1 MTAEKSIMIDPELDG
16 VNQAHAIIDEFSES
30 EQWPSELEF
39 QMRLMLE
46 ELVMNVVSYGLAEE
60 NPVIKLSLS
69 SDESEARAVLAD
81 NGPEFNPL
89 EAAPDADVETSV
101 EMREVGGLGVHFV
114 KTIADDVRYER
125 TEGMN
130 ILTIVKRRTE

>member
-1 MTAEKSIMIDPELDG
+1 MTAERSILIDPELDG

-60 NPVIKLSLS
+60 NPVIRLSLS

-101 EMREVGGLGVHFV
+101 EMRQVGGLGVHFV

>member
-46 ELVMNVVSYGLAEE
+46 ELVMNVVSYGLAED
-60 NPVIKLSLS
+60 NPVIKLSLF

-125 TEGMN
+125 TGGMN

>member
-1 MTAEKSIMIDPELDG
+1 MTAEKSILIDPELDG
-16 VNQAHAIIDEFSES
+16 VNQAHAVIDEFSES

-60 NPVIKLSLS
+60 NPVIRLSLS

-101 EMREVGGLGVHFV
+101 EMRQVGGLGVHFV

>member
-46 ELVMNVVSYGLAEE
+46 ELVMNVVSYGLAED

-125 TEGMN
+125 TGGMN
-130 ILTIVKRRTE
+130 VLTIVKRRTE

>member
-1 MTAEKSIMIDPELDG
+1 MTAEKSILIDPELDG

-60 NPVIKLSLS
+60 NPVIRLSLS
-69 SDESEARAVLAD
+69 SDETEARAVLAD

-101 EMREVGGLGVHFV
+101 EMRQVGGLGVHFV

>member
-60 NPVIKLSLS
+60 NPVVKLSLS

-89 EAAPDADVETSV
+89 EAAPDADVEASV
-101 EMREVGGLGVHFV
+101 EMRAVGGLGVHFV

-125 TEGMN
+125 TGGMN

>member
-1 MTAEKSIMIDPELDG
+1 MTAEKSILIDPELDG

-60 NPVIKLSLS
+60 NPVIRLSLS

-101 EMREVGGLGVHFV
+101 EMRQVGGLGVHFV

>member
-1 MTAEKSIMIDPELDG
+1 MTAEKSILIDPELDG

-60 NPVIKLSLS
+60 NPVIRLSLS
-69 SDESEARAVLAD
+69 SDETEACAVLAD

-101 EMREVGGLGVHFV
+101 EMRQVGGLGVHFV

>member
-46 ELVMNVVSYGLAEE
+46 ELVMNVVSYGLAED

-69 SDESEARAVLAD
+69 SDEAEARAVLAD

-125 TEGMN
+125 TGGMN
-130 ILTIVKRRTE
+130 VLTIVKRRTE

>member
-1 MTAEKSIMIDPELDG
+1 MTAEKFIMIDPKLDG
-16 VNQAHAIIDEFSES
+16 VNQAHAVIDEFSES

-46 ELVMNVVSYGLAEE
+46 ELVMNVVSYGLAED

-125 TEGMN
+125 TGGMN
-130 ILTIVKRRTE
+130 VLTIVKRRTE